1 MRSTLCVCLIA
12 LATFA
17 ATPPSMRA
25 TEARLPDKVRTVLF
39 LGDSITHGGGY
50 VNDIETYFVTRR
62 LAPGVAFVN
71 AGVSSE
77 TVSGLSEE
85 GHANGQFPRPDLRTR
100 LSRTLEL
107 IKPDLVLACYGMN
120 DGIYLP
126 LDDTRFARFRDGIER
141 LHTAVEKSG
150 AQIIHLTPPTYDEA
164 RGHKLGYAAVLD
176 RYSAWLLEQRA
187 RGWQV
192 IDVHAA
198 MQAATDARRRA
209 DPAFTFSKDGVHP
222 DAAGHWVM
230 AQAVLA
236 GLGAD
241 SVWGYESART
251 MAADRPRGEEIA
263 ALVAQRQGLVK
274 LAWLSAIGHTRP
286 GIKPGLPLP
295 EAKIQ
300 ADALDA
306 RIAAL
311 LKPAP

>member
-1 MRSTLCVCLIA
+1 MRPTLVLFFFA

-17 ATPPSMRA
+17 AATPRATA
-25 TEARLPDKVRTVLF
+25 TEARLPDNVRTVLF
-39 LGDSITHGGGY
+39 LGDSITHAGWY
-50 VNDIETYFVTRR
+50 VNDVETYFVTRR
-62 LAPGVAFVN
+62 LAPGVQFIN

-107 IKPDLVLACYGMN
+107 TKPDLVFACYGMN

-126 LDDTRFARFRDGIER
+126 LEEERFARFRDGIER
-141 LHTAVEKSG
+141 LHAAVEKSG
-150 AQIIHLTPPTYDEA
+150 ARIVHLTPPIYDEA
-164 RGHKLGYAAVLD
+164 RGHKVGYAAVLD
-176 RYSAWLLEQRA
+176 QYSAWLLAQRT

-198 MQAATDARRRA
+198 LQRATDARRKA
-209 DPAFTFSKDGVHP
+209 DPAFTFNKDGVHP
-222 DAAGHWVM
+222 DTAGHWVM

-241 SVWGYESART
+241 TVAAYDSAKA
-251 MAADRPRGEEIA
+251 MAAARPRGEEIA
-263 ALVAQRQGLVK
+263 ALVAQRQGIVK
-274 LAWLSAIGHTRP
+274 LAWLSAVGHTRP

-295 EAKIQ
+295 EAKVK

-306 RIAAL
+306 QIAAL
-311 LKPAP
+311 LKAAP